1 MWTPRGY
8 WEKWL
13 CFACHAIGDG
23 DVVVPGKA
31 PVQSPLIKFPT
42 SDAAAAIRS
51 IERGGL
57 SEVRMVKY
65 SG

>member
-1 MWTPRGY
+1 M
-8 WEKWL
+8 
-13 CFACHAIGDG
+13 GDG
-23 DVVVPGKA
+23 DVVVPGIA

-65 SG
+65 AG